1 MRIRILFL
9 ASLFLFVSHAPAQE
23 VSIKIDELK
32 PVALRALETYGNM
45 VNENNFMRMGFKSVQ
60 ETKTA
65 QLGTPFQEFTI
76 ALGKLKTYEPGANP
90 DQLLDGGHIAY
101 FPVNVQ
107 TETRS
112 SIMLVKDNDQWKA
125 VSYGSANLIRL
136 LASARSSLQRA
147 TGLPISSFFVVRIPA
162 MNLYF
167 VGYRMDQQLMLTPIL
182 DNTEYKFM
190 SGTPIAGKDVFR
202 TLLPHA
208 KAHDGL
214 PG

>member
-1 MRIRILFL
+1 MRVRILFL
-9 ASLFLFVSHAPAQE
+9 VILFLFVSHAPAQE
-23 VSIKIDELK
+23 VSIKIEELK
-32 PVALRALETYGNM
+32 PVALRALETLKNI
-45 VNENNFMRMGFKSVQ
+45 VSENNFMRMGFKSVQ

-76 ALGKLKTYEPGANP
+76 ELGQLKTYEPGANP
-90 DQLLDGGHIAY
+90 EELLDGGHIAY

-112 SIMLVKDNDQWKA
+112 SIMIVKEKDQWKT
-125 VSYGSANLIRL
+125 VSYGSANLIQL
-136 LASARSSLQRA
+136 LASTRSRLQRT

-167 VGYRMDQQLMLTPIL
+167 VGYRLNQQLMLTPIL
-182 DNTEYKFM
+182 DNTGYKFK
-190 SGTPIAGKDVFR
+190 SGTPTSGDEVFR
-202 TLLPHA
+202 ILLPHA

>member
-1 MRIRILFL
+1 MRKRILFL
-9 ASLFLFVSHAPAQE
+9 VILFLFVSHAPAQE
-23 VSIKIDELK
+23 ATIKIEALK
-32 PVALRALETYGNM
+32 PVALRALETFGNI
-45 VNENNFMRMGFKSVQ
+45 VNENNFMSMGFKSVQ

-65 QLGTPFQEFTI
+65 QLGIPFQEFTI
-76 ALGKLKTYEPGANP
+76 ELGKLKTYEPGANP
-90 DQLLDGGHIAY
+90 NQLLDGGHIAY

-112 SIMLVKDNDQWKA
+112 SIMLVKEKDQWKA
-125 VSYGSANLIRL
+125 VSYGSANLIKL
-136 LASARSSLQRA
+136 LASTRSRLQRA
-147 TGLPISSFFVVRIPA
+147 TGMPISSFFAVRIPA

-182 DNTEYKFM
+182 DNPEYKLK
-190 SGTPIAGKDVFR
+190 SGTPISGEDVFR
-202 TLLPHA
+202 TLLPYA

>member
-9 ASLFLFVSHAPAQE
+9 VILFLLVSHAPAQE
-23 VSIKIDELK
+23 VSIKIEKLK
-32 PVALRALETYGNM
+32 PVALQALETLGLM

-76 ALGKLKTYEPGANP
+76 ELGQLKTYEPGTNS

-112 SIMLVKDNDQWKA
+112 SIMLVKEKDQWKA
-125 VSYGSANLIRL
+125 VSYGSANLIKL
-136 LASARSSLQRA
+136 LASNRNRLQRA
-147 TGLPISSFFVVRIPA
+147 TGLPNSSFFVVRIPA

-167 VGYRMDQQLMLTPIL
+167 VGYRMNQQLMLSPIL
-182 DNTEYKFM
+182 DNTEYKFK
-190 SGTPIAGKDVFR
+190 SGIPVSGEDAFR
-202 TLLPHA
+202 TLLPYA
-208 KAHDGL
+208 RAHDGL